1 MYKVILAGGMA
12 SGKSTVSKMFEAA
25 GGLRFDLDEV
35 SRRLLRPRCECTYR
49 VAEAFG
55 NDLLDPVTHEINRRE
70 LGRRAFATRES
81 AKLLEELEMPFIREY
96 MRQFLTKEAPAADAQ
111 FCFVEVPLLDRVEDL
126 LELVDEVVVVVAPL
140 ELRAERAEQRG
151 SSRQEFEQRIAHQP
165 SDTYLRNQAD
175 TVFVN
180 SEGLD
185 DLKAQVELWLNARFN
200 QHSEQ

>member
-35 SRRLLRPRCECTYR
+35 SRRLLRPGCECTYR

-70 LGRRAFATRES
+70 LGRRAFATSES
-81 AKLLEELEMPFIREY
+81 VEILEDLEMPFIREY
-96 MRQFLTKEAPAADAQ
+96 MRQFLTKEAPTADAQ
-111 FCFVEVPLLDRVEDL
+111 FCFVEVPLLDRV
-126 LELVDEVVVVVAPL
+126 EVVVVVAPL

>member
-35 SRRLLRPRCECTYR
+35 SRRLLRPGCECTYR

-55 NDLLDPVTHEINRRE
+55 KDLLDPVTNEINRRE
-70 LGRRAFATRES
+70 LGLRAFATIES
-81 AKLLEELEMPFIREY
+81 AQLLEDLEMPFIREY
-96 MRQFLTKEAPAADAQ
+96 MRQFLLKESEDTDAL

-126 LELVDEVVVVVAPL
+126 LDLADEVVAVVAPL
-140 ELRAERAEQRG
+140 ELRAERAEARG
-151 SSRQEFEQRIAHQP
+151 SSRQEFEQRIVHQP
-165 SDTYLRNQAD
+165 SDTYLRDQAD

-185 DLKAQVELWLNARFN
+185 ELKAQVDLWLHARFS
-200 QHSEQ
+200 QRSE

>member
-35 SRRLLRPRCECTYR
+35 SRRLLRPGCECTYR

-81 AKLLEELEMPFIREY
+81 AELLEELEMPFYQGIY
-96 MRQFLTKEAPAADAQ
+96 ASIPYK
-111 FCFVEVPLLDRVEDL
+111 
-126 LELVDEVVVVVAPL
+126 
-140 ELRAERAEQRG
+140 RG
-151 SSRQEFEQRIAHQP
+151 SCCRCSVLLCRGSA
-165 SDTYLRNQAD
+165 A
-175 TVFVN
+175 
-180 SEGLD
+180 
-185 DLKAQVELWLNARFN
+185 
-200 QHSEQ
+200 

>member
-35 SRRLLRPRCECTYR
+35 SRKLLRPGCECTYR

-70 LGRRAFATRES
+70 LGRRAFATSES
-81 AKLLEELEMPFIREY
+81 AELLEDLEMPFIREY
-96 MRQFLTKEAPAADAQ
+96 MRQFLTKEAPCADAQ

-185 DLKAQVELWLNARFN
+185 DLKA
-200 QHSEQ
+200 

>member
-12 SGKSTVSKMFEAA
+12 SGKSTVSKLFEAA

-35 SRRLLRPRCECTYR
+35 SRRLLRPGCECTYR

-81 AKLLEELEMPFIREY
+81 AELLEELEMPFIREY

-111 FCFVEVPLLDRVEDL
+111 FCFVEVPLL
-126 LELVDEVVVVVAPL
+126 DEVVVVVAPL

>member
-12 SGKSTVSKMFEAA
+12 SGKSTVSKMFKAA

-35 SRRLLRPRCECTYR
+35 SRRLLRPGCECTYR

-55 NDLLDPVTHEINRRE
+55 KDLLDPVTNEINRRE
-70 LGRRAFATRES
+70 LGRRAFATTES
-81 AKLLEELEMPFIREY
+81 AQLLEDLEMPFIREY
-96 MRQFLTKEAPAADAQ
+96 MRQFLLKEAEDADAL

-126 LELVDEVVVVVAPL
+126 LDLADEVVAVVAPL
-140 ELRAERAEQRG
+140 KLRAERAEARG
-151 SSRQEFEQRIAHQP
+151 ASRQEFEQRIAHQP
-165 SDTYLRNQAD
+165 SDTYLRDQAD

-185 DLKAQVELWLNARFN
+185 ELKAQVDLWLHARFS
-200 QHSEQ
+200 QRSE

>member
-1 MYKVILAGGMA
+1 M
-12 SGKSTVSKMFEAA
+12 
-25 GGLRFDLDEV
+25 
-35 SRRLLRPRCECTYR
+35 CTCS
-49 VAEAFG
+49 V
-55 NDLLDPVTHEINRRE
+55 
-70 LGRRAFATRES
+70 
-81 AKLLEELEMPFIREY
+81 
-96 MRQFLTKEAPAADAQ
+96 
-111 FCFVEVPLLDRVEDL
+111 CFVEVPLLDRVEDL

-200 QHSEQ
+200 QHFRAISYSLRVRPLEGCPQ

>member
-1 MYKVILAGGMA
+1 
-12 SGKSTVSKMFEAA
+12 MFEAA

-35 SRRLLRPRCECTYR
+35 SRKLLRPGCECTYR

-70 LGRRAFATRES
+70 LGRRAFATSES
-81 AKLLEELEMPFIREY
+81 AELLEDLEMPFIREY
-96 MRQFLTKEAPAADAQ
+96 MRQFLTKEAPGADAQ

-180 SEGLD
+180 SQGLD

-200 QHSEQ
+200 QSSE

>member
-35 SRRLLRPRCECTYR
+35 SRKLLRPGCECTYR

-70 LGRRAFATRES
+70 LGRRAFATSES
-81 AKLLEELEMPFIREY
+81 AELLEDLEMPFIREY
-96 MRQFLTKEAPAADAQ
+96 MRQFLTKEAPCADAQ

-140 ELRAERAEQRG
+140 ELRAERAEQR
-151 SSRQEFEQRIAHQP
+151 IAHQP

-180 SEGLD
+180 SEGFD

>member
-25 GGLRFDLDEV
+25 GGLRFDLDVV
-35 SRRLLRPRCECTYR
+35 SRKLLRPGCECTYR

-55 NDLLDPVTHEINRRE
+55 KDLLDPDTNEINRRE
-70 LGRRAFATRES
+70 LGRRAFATSES
-81 AKLLEELEMPFIREY
+81 AELLEDLEMPFIREY
-96 MRQFLTKEAPAADAQ
+96 MRQFLTKEAPVADAR

-140 ELRAERAEQRG
+140 ELRAKRAEQRG

-165 SDTYLRNQAD
+165 TDKYLRDQAD

-185 DLKAQVELWLNARFN
+185 ELKAQVELWLNARFS
-200 QHSEQ
+200 QGLEQ

>member
-1 MYKVILAGGMA
+1 
-12 SGKSTVSKMFEAA
+12 MFEAA

-35 SRRLLRPRCECTYR
+35 SRKLLRPGCECTYR

-55 NDLLDPVTHEINRRE
+55 KDLLDLDTNEINRRE
-70 LGRRAFATRES
+70 LGRRAFATSES
-81 AKLLEELEMPFIREY
+81 AELLEDLEMPFIREY
-96 MRQFLTKEAPAADAQ
+96 MRQFLTKEAPVADAR

-140 ELRAERAEQRG
+140 ELRAKRAEQRG

-165 SDTYLRNQAD
+165 TDKYLRDQAD

-185 DLKAQVELWLNARFN
+185 ELKAQVELWLNARFS
-200 QHSEQ
+200 QSLEQ